1 MLIFQ
6 MSSTLLVT
14 ATDTFAANAAART
27 DRIKAVT
34 LYTIFVDVGAALG
47 PLLSYCIMSVY
58 DVSTVY
64 FVAGGFLLFMSLVW
78 FIFAKSNPYY
88 YSNESLKHK
97 QSY

>member
-1 MLIFQ
+1 